1 MKTETITYTELK
13 KIIKLAISID
23 MELGFYIAYSQRTI
37 TIDRY
42 DNCNPNKTKLY
53 KFESKDAEDILRL
66 INAYAIIFK
75 RKLTLH

>member
-13 KIIKLAISID
+13 KIMKLAISID
-23 MELGFYIAYSQRTI
+23 MELGFYIAYSQRTL

-42 DNCNPNKTKLY
+42 DNWDDNKTKLY
-53 KFESKDAEDILRL
+53 KFASTEAEDILRL
-66 INAYAIIFK
+66 INAYAIMYK